1 MPYTGSDML
10 NFFKLVVRKLMHA
23 HEYLVHK
30 LMHAQEYLLFFMQCG
45 YRSLNLLLA
54 CQTLC
59 DLESVT
65 HARNWNLAHAWM
77 SFKFSQTTWKSQYAP
92 DEVWEKG
99 LVHILFMS
107 HMYDYITGIRVINS
121 FSCVSAGG
129 WTHPERLSEWQSKE
143 GALISLLFLPAQIL
157 FVCHLSINLS
167 FCSPLLTAVPI
178 LAARRG
184 RLVGQCSSLI
194 TRLSTSPTFIAL
206 YCKRW
211 NLGHWELE
219 KQATVTQRW
228 PKGDPKV
235 TQRCSSGSK

>member
-1 MPYTGSDML
+1 MWLQKPEFAPCL
-10 NFFKLVVRKLMHA
+10 PNFVRLGIRNTRKKLKPCACVN
-23 HEYLVHK
+23 EF
-30 LMHAQEYLLFFMQCG
+30 QIFTD
-45 YRSLNLLLA
+45 NLKI
-54 CQTLC
+54 
-59 DLESVT
+59 SVCTRWSVCST
-65 HARNWNLAHAWM
+65 HC
-77 SFKFSQTTWKSQYAP
+77 
-92 DEVWEKG
+92 
-99 LVHILFMS
+99 HILFMS

-194 TRLSTSPTFIAL
+194 TRLSTSPAFIAL

-228 PKGDPKV
+228 PKGAPV
-235 TQRCSSGSK
+235 AVNNIRH

>member
-1 MPYTGSDML
+1 
-10 NFFKLVVRKLMHA
+10 MHA

-30 LMHAQEYLLFFMQCG
+30 LMHAREYLLFFVQCG
-45 YRSLNLLLA
+45 YRSLNLNWSLLA
-54 CQTLC
+54 SEMPNFVRLGI
-59 DLESVT
+59 
-65 HARNWNLAHAWM
+65 RNTRKKLKPCACVNE
-77 SFKFSQTTWKSQYAP
+77 FQISQTTWKSQYAP
-92 DEVWEKG
+92 DEVWEQG

-107 HMYDYITGIRVINS
+107 HMYDYITGMRVINS

-157 FVCHLSINLS
+157 FVHHLSINLS

-228 PKGDPKV
+228 PKGAPV
-235 TQRCSSGSK
+235 AVNNIRH